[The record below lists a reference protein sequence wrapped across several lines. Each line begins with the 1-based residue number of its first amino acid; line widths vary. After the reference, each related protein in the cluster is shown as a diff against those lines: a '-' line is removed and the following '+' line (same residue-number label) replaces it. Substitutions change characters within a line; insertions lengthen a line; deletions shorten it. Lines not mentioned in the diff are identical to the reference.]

1 MRYETLHWRAF
12 NIMARLFGLMALLA
26 ALGFL
31 YSAFIQA
38 TDAAVSVSNMDAT
51 GYLLVAIFML
61 IVGIAFVK
69 VAPYRPDLRVE
80 KVDSTNATK
89 SKVGWWTGIQKKD

>member
-12 NIMARLFGLMALLA
+12 NIMARLFGLMALLT

-31 YSAFIQA
+31 YSAFLQA
-38 TDAAVSVSNMDAT
+38 TDAAVSASNMDAT

-61 IVGIAFVK
+61 IVGVAFVK

-80 KVDSTNATK
+80 KVDSTNATQ
-89 SKVGWWTGIQKKD
+89 SKVGWWTGNQK

>member
-31 YSAFIQA
+31 CSAFLPGA
-38 TDAAVSVSNMDAT
+38 DAAVSVSNMDAT
-51 GYLLVAIFML
+51 GDLLVAIFML

-89 SKVGWWTGIQKKD
+89 SKVDW